1 MASVT
6 DMVRMSPEDFDALGH
21 QMRMANT
28 ARLKA
33 LLDQLE
39 PYCDGTL
46 GANGVSP
53 PHVAAYIKVVRELGL
68 LWRSYDRPAEA
79 EAVRGPDEEQ
89 MLLEARR
96 AAVEADLGRLR
107 QVGMKNQDRRAS

>member
-1 MASVT
+1 MS
-6 DMVRMSPEDFDALGH
+6 DLVRMDPEDFDALGH
-21 QMRMANT
+21 QMRLANT

-68 LWRSYDRPAEA
+68 LWKAYDRPGEA
-79 EAVRGPDEEQ
+79 KDSGGGDEEL
-89 MLLEARR
+89 MVLEARR
-96 AAVEADLGRLR
+96 AAVEAELGKLR
-107 QVGMKNQDRRAS
+107 EVGMKNARRRGA

>member
-1 MASVT
+1 M
-6 DMVRMSPEDFDALGH
+6 DPEDDDALCH
-21 QMRMANT
+21 QIRMANT

-46 GANGVSP
+46 GPNGVSP

-68 LWRSYDRPAEA
+68 LWRSYDRPAEVKA
-79 EAVRGPDEEQ
+79 ADGPDEEA
-89 MLLEARR
+89 MVLEARR
-96 AAVEADLGRLR
+96 AAVEADLARLR
-107 QVGMKNQDRRAS
+107 QVGMKNSGRRAS

>member
-1 MASVT
+1 MT
-6 DMVRMSPEDFDALGH
+6 DLARMSPEDFDGLSE

-46 GANGVSP
+46 GPNGVSP

-68 LWRSYDRPAEA
+68 LWRSYDRPAE
-79 EAVRGPDEEQ
+79 VKSSGGVDEEA

-96 AAVEADLGRLR
+96 AAVEADLVRLR
-107 QVGMKNQDRRAS
+107 QVGMKNSGRRAS

>member
-1 MASVT
+1 MPE
-6 DMVRMSPEDFDALGH
+6 MVRMDPEDFDALGA

-46 GANGVSP
+46 GPNGVSP
-53 PHVAAYIKVVRELGL
+53 PHVSAYIKVVRELGL
-68 LWRSYDRPAEA
+68 LWRSYDRPGEVKAS
-79 EAVRGPDEEQ
+79 GGGDEEA

-96 AAVEADLGRLR
+96 AAVEADLVRLR
-107 QVGMKNQDRRAS
+107 QVGMKNSGRRAA

>member
-1 MASVT
+1 MT

-28 ARLKA
+28 QRLKA

-46 GANGVSP
+46 GPNGVSP
-53 PHVAAYIKVVRELGL
+53 AHVSAYIKVVRELGL
-68 LWRSYDRPAEA
+68 LWRAYDRPAEVKDSGGGDA
-79 EAVRGPDEEQ
+79 ELMV
-89 MLLEARR
+89 LEARQ
-96 AAVEADLGRLR
+96 AAVLAEFAKLR
-107 QVGMKNQDRRAS
+107 QVGMENKGRRAS

>member
-1 MASVT
+1 MPE
-6 DMVRMSPEDFDALGH
+6 MVRMDPEDFDALGH

-46 GANGVSP
+46 GPNGVSP
-53 PHVAAYIKVVRELGL
+53 AHVSAYIKVVRELGL
-68 LWRSYDRPAEA
+68 LWRSYDRPAE
-79 EAVRGPDEEQ
+79 VKDSGGGDEELMVLQ
-89 MLLEARR
+89 ARR

-107 QVGMKNQDRRAS
+107 EVGMKNQSRRAS

>member
-1 MASVT
+1 MSDLA
-6 DMVRMSPEDFDALGH
+6 RMSPEDFDGLSE

-46 GANGVSP
+46 GPNGVSP

-68 LWRSYDRPAEA
+68 LWRSYDRPAE
-79 EAVRGPDEEQ
+79 VKSSGGVDEEA

-96 AAVEADLGRLR
+96 AAVEADLVRLR
-107 QVGMKNQDRRAS
+107 QVGMKNQGRRVV

>member
-1 MASVT
+1 MS
-6 DMVRMSPEDFDALGH
+6 DMVRMDPEDFDALGH
-21 QMRMANT
+21 QMRLANT

-46 GANGVSP
+46 GPNGVSP

-68 LWRSYDRPAEA
+68 LWKAYDRPAEV
-79 EAVRGPDEEQ
+79 EASKGVDEEAMALQ
-89 MLLEARR
+89 ARR
-96 AAVEADLGRLR
+96 AAVEADLARLR
-107 QVGMKNQDRRAS
+107 QVGMKNEGRRVS

>member
-1 MASVT
+1 MS
-6 DMVRMSPEDFDALGH
+6 DMVRMDPEDFDALGH
-21 QMRMANT
+21 QMRLANT

-46 GANGVSP
+46 GPNGVSP

-68 LWRSYDRPAEA
+68 LWKAYDRPGEA
-79 EAVRGPDEEQ
+79 KSSDGPDEEA
-89 MLLEARR
+89 MVLEARR

-107 QVGMKNQDRRAS
+107 QVGMKNQGRRAS